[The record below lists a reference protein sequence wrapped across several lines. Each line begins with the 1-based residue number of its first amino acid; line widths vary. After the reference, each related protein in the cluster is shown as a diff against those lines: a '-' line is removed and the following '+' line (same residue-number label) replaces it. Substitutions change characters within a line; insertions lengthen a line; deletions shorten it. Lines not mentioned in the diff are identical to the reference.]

1 MRSRRIPRWRLLT
14 WVILAFNLGMLLWLV
29 VALDAAGESGERCGG
44 ELCRDA
50 VDLGSSTAAWLV
62 IFLWLAGCRTAGRGL
77 VPHAPHRGA
86 ARTAPTVT
94 AVRTTVAPPAPSP
107 GPPVCAPVPG

>member
-44 ELCRDA
+44 ELCRDT

-62 IFLWLAGCRTAGRGL
+62 IFLWLAGVVLLGVAWFLTHRTEGPHGR
-77 VPHAPHRGA
+77 HR
-86 ARTAPTVT
+86 R
-94 AVRTTVAPPAPSP
+94 
-107 GPPVCAPVPG
+107 